1 MNLVARISTQLGIG
15 HLMRSKW
22 LLLELQQRGAHITLV
37 LDENG
42 EELSAFYTE
51 LACNVEII
59 TPTLC
64 DKQITAEI
72 MKRVCADYLLIDHYD
87 LGLSFESYIRQSVV
101 CQIIVL
107 DDLARKHDCD
117 YLIDA
122 KWDGKQTQS
131 RYENKLPL
139 HCQQFLGP
147 KYALLSDQYIDDTQT
162 NFEDK
167 PELTVMC
174 SMGGGG
180 DMLTWVTLIQA
191 HQRSS
196 AQSIGFVVIVGPQ
209 AKNISELARF
219 ASAHS
224 NIQLIENPKSL
235 VPFYKSANL
244 FIGALGT
251 SLYELAALKIP
262 AITFS
267 ISQNQEN
274 DILAL
279 EALGHYFHLD
289 SLSTQDT
296 VKLGENISVFLLN
309 INRLK
314 RLRSFTKIKVD
325 GLGVKRIASKLMGSN
340 LCEPASQELTLD
352 NIEREALSGCVSIR
366 KVADADVNRYLI
378 ARNLPNNADKMTVSK
393 EIPRLGHYIW
403 WLSNNRQSF
412 VIEKEGVPVIY
423 IWHDLYNGK
432 YLYGGWFTCE
442 GNVSLPEAMLAL
454 QWQLKH
460 CKQVYPNA
468 TWLAVIHKENRFVN
482 LLNQYMGFKT
492 TPVSSAAYLSTK
504 AIFPHVDEKF
514 NLVMLENNE
523 E

>member
-15 HLMRSKW
+15 HLMRTKW
-22 LLLELQQRGAHITLV
+22 LLLELQQLGAQITLL

-42 EELSAFYTE
+42 KELRAFYTE
-51 LACNVEII
+51 LACDVEII
-59 TPTLC
+59 KSTFC
-64 DKQITAEI
+64 DEQITAEI
-72 MKRVCADYLLIDHYD
+72 IKRVGADYLLIDHYD
-87 LGLSFESYIRQSVV
+87 LGLSFESYIRQYTA
-101 CQIIVL
+101 CQIIVF

-122 KWDGKQTQS
+122 KWDGEQTQS
-131 RYENKLPL
+131 RYENKLPR

-147 KYALLSDQYIDDTQT
+147 DYALLSEQYIDVAQT
-162 NFEDK
+162 NFDNES
-167 PELTVMC
+167 ELRVMC

-180 DMLTWVTLIQA
+180 DMLTWVALIQA
-191 HQRSS
+191 HQRSC
-196 AQSIGFVVIVGPQ
+196 AQSINFVVIVGPQ
-209 AKNISELARF
+209 AKNISELKRF
-219 ASAHS
+219 ALAHS
-224 NIQLIENPKSL
+224 NIQLIEKPKSL
-235 VPFYKSANL
+235 APFYKSTSL

-267 ISQNQEN
+267 IAPNQKN

-289 SLSTQDT
+289 SLSTQDA
-296 VKLGENISVFLLN
+296 VKLGENLSVFLHN

-314 RLRSFTKIKVD
+314 QLRDFAQVKVD
-325 GLGVKRIASKLMGSN
+325 GLGVKRIAAKLIGSN
-340 LCEPASQELTLD
+340 LCEPASHELTLD
-352 NIEREALSGCVSIR
+352 NIEKEVLSGGFSVR

-378 ARNLPNNADKMTVSK
+378 ARNLPNNADKMTISK

-492 TPVSSAAYLSTK
+492 TPVSSDAYLSTK
-504 AIFPHVDEKF
+504 AIFPYADEKF
-514 NLVMLENNE
+514 NFVMLENNE